1 MEKFKNNII
10 NLNRY
15 TALNFSTKTFQD
27 FGILFFI
34 TRNQVRF
41 KAIENNILVKD
52 NTYKLIIS
60 QKSYEPGSI
69 LNL

>member
-15 TALNFSTKTFQD
+15 TALNFLQKLFQD

-41 KAIENNILVKD
+41 KSNRK
-52 NTYKLIIS
+52 
-60 QKSYEPGSI
+60 
-69 LNL
+69 